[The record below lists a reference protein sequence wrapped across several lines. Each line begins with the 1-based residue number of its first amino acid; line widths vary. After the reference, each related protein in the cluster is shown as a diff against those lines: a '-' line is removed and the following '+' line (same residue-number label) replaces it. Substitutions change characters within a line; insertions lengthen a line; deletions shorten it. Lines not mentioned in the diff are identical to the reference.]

1 MLDTRPVSFCNGLS
15 LMVLGLRHTVVDGK
29 GLTRS
34 FSGQAACLDYVW
46 FPPVLWRLSVPEIGL
61 AFMTCVRFLAW

>member
-1 MLDTRPVSFCNGLS
+1 MPDTRPVSFCNGLFF
-15 LMVLGLRHTVVDGK
+15 MVLGLPHTVVDGE
-29 GLTRS
+29 GLTRR

-61 AFMTCVRFLAW
+61 AFVTCVRFLVW